1 MPNPRE
7 GTSEGRRRIWF
18 GRRDAGAASV
28 EMVVLA
34 SFLFMFTFAVVQGGL
49 WFHAR
54 SVALGAAQ
62 EGARVAAAESS
73 SGGAGAA
80 AAADFVADAGGGG
93 VLLGAATSGTRT
105 ATTATVV
112 VTGQSQSIVF
122 FWDPTIVQTA
132 SVPVERITG

>member
-1 MPNPRE
+1 MPTRQK
-7 GTSEGRRRIWF
+7 GTGGRRRSRL
-18 GRRDAGAASV
+18 GSVEAGAASV
-28 EMVVLA
+28 EMVLLA

-73 SGGAGAA
+73 SGDAGAA
-80 AAADFVADAGGGG
+80 AAADFVADAGGGE
-93 VLLGAATSGTRT
+93 VLLGAATAGTRT

-112 VTGQSQSIVF
+112 VTGQSQSILF
-122 FWDPTIVQTA
+122 FWDPTVMQTA